1 MSSRDLFRAIGQ
13 IDDDLIESANKT
25 PVKHTI
31 PLQFRHFVPAAACFC
46 LVLLGAAMVS
56 QDRSAG
62 VSQAAETADLNES
75 APAYEESNSPETFS
89 AFSMEGNE
97 PDADAGS
104 VADAPLS
111 SSLKSAMQDSSPLQA
126 LSDILLGSGASGS
139 SSLLAHSADELY
151 FGESLIL
158 GSSADVVL
166 PASLPVYRNSL
177 LDAADNTDAM
187 KARLRTVLDA
197 LGLDVP
203 RTWDEL
209 AEVAK
214 AFVTRDP
221 DGNGENDTIG
231 ILGPGNSD
239 HMNAVGGNQFGL
251 DPLFSCFQSYP
262 QYWLKS
268 EDGSVEYG
276 SIQPETKTALENIS
290 KLYADGVIDPE
301 TLVRSDSKEP
311 LLAGKVGI
319 FFGPW
324 WCAYT
329 FADTTLSGSAD
340 WRAYFTPLS
349 EDGKY
354 YTHMAEPTTQYVV
367 ASKDCKNPEAAFKI
381 INYLVA
387 NEQKWVE
394 EGVTSTE
401 MGTGDFYPL
410 YNTYD
415 NADEIEKSYEA
426 LTKYL
431 AGDISMDD
439 VDFSTHKLLKNDMEA
454 VTKLKKKPYDD
465 FSLKYWNLDSDLAKT
480 NLPRLVAIMVGD
492 APLVNEE
499 YVPVYNAY
507 NGQTETMEAKWA
519 NLKKME
525 EETFAKIIMGKAD
538 ISEFDTFVKNW
549 KNQGGDQILK
559 EINDELSK

>member
-1 MSSRDLFRAIGQ
+1 MKRKMVILSLACLMALSGATGVHAEENLPVDESGAVSPLGKYEDPVTVEIVQSINPTITMPEGDSATDNYYTRFIKDNMNIDISVKWSASSSDYNEKLNLAIA
-13 IDDDLIESANKT
+13 AND
-25 PVKHTI
+25 I
-31 PLQFRHFVPAAACFC
+31 PEILVVNEQQFRKLAQSDMLEDLTDYYDTYACDIIK
-46 LVLLGAAMVS
+46 
-56 QDRSAG
+56 Q
-62 VSQAAETADLNES
+62 NI
-75 APAYEESNSPETFS
+75 
-89 AFSMEGNE
+89 
-97 PDADAGS
+97 
-104 VADAPLS
+104 
-111 SSLKSAMQDSSPLQA
+111 DSTDGKA
-126 LSDILLGSGASGS
+126 LENATYDGK
-139 SSLLAHSADELY
+139 LLALPSVQVEADGY
-151 FGESLIL
+151 
-158 GSSADVVL
+158 VL
-166 PASLPVYRNSL
+166 MWIRQ
-177 LDAADNTDAM
+177 DW
-187 KARLRTVLDA
+187 LDA

-381 INYLVA
+381 INYIVA